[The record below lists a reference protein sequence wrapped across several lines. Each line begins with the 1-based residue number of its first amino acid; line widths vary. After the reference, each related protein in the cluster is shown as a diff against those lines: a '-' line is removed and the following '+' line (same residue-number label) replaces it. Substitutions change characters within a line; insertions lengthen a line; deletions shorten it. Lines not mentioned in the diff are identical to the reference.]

1 MKKELEDYI
10 ESLSPEMK
18 ERYLEHQKPKV
29 REKTCIRGR
38 YFYLLFCDGG
48 SFVVFHIITCLK
60 NLQSILKFQLLRTNI
75 QCIQLLYENQLFLI
89 NESIFFSP

>member
-48 SFVVFHIITCLK
+48 SFVVFHIIMCLK
-60 NLQSILKFQLLRTNI
+60 KLAIHFEISVL
-75 QCIQLLYENQLFLI
+75 ENKYLMHPI
-89 NESIFFSP
+89 AI